1 MAIANCDEK
10 RIQQVLSNLLSNAIK
25 YSDNGV
31 IKVLI
36 KPAKDKVAISVSDQG
51 VGIPKNEKSKIFT
64 PFFESSR
71 TKSPAEGKGL
81 GLSVTQQIIVLHEG
95 YIKVEDNNS
104 SPTGTTF
111 TFTLPHQYAY
121 NSKRDLLKAA

>member
-51 VGIPKNEKSKIFT
+51 VGIPKTEKSKIFT

-71 TKSPAEGKGL
+71 TKSSAEGKGL
-81 GLSVTQQIIVLHEG
+81 GLSVAQQIVILHEG
-95 YIKVEDNNS
+95 YIKLEDNKPQDS
-104 SPTGTTF
+104 IF
-111 TFTLPHQYAY
+111 TFVLPHKA
-121 NSKRDLLKAA
+121 KR